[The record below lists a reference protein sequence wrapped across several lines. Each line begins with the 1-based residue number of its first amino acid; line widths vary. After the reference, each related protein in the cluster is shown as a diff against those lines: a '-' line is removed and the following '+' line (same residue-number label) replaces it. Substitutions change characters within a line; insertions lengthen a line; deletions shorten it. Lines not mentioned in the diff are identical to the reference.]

1 MRNNIFPL
9 WDNEDNKNG
18 ASFSFKILKD
28 DSKNFWNKLNISVLS
43 ETFLKEEHISKY
55 NNINGISIS
64 PKKNFCIIKIW
75 LKNKDIFNNENVKE
89 YFNIPDEYTGDLI
102 FKNHIV

>member
-1 MRNNIFPL
+1 MI
-9 WDNEDNKNG
+9 KNV
-18 ASFSFKILKD
+18 F
-28 DSKNFWNKLNISVLS
+28 
-43 ETFLKEEHISKY
+43 TFLIGVLFLLTTAGEKTCTDIWTMD